1 MYIEFSITKAYFEQA
16 ECKCITESG
25 IVHKGYIN
33 PELQDLASS
42 FSDFCQACHSFKIR
56 LAAADILD
64 RVDYLSYVT
73 ERYD

>member
-42 FSDFCQACHSFKIR
+42 FFEIFVRHAIHLKIVLLPR
-56 LAAADILD
+56 IFWI
-64 RVDYLSYVT
+64 
-73 ERYD
+73 E